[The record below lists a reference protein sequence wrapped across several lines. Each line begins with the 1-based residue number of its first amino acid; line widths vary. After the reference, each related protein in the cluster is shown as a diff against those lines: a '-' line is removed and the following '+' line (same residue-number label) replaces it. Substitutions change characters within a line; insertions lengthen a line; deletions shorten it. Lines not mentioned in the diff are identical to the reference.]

1 MTWGSRRFAAGA
13 AVLAL
18 FLGGS
23 GSGGSRPPE
32 QPAGPARSAVSQA
45 AKHPPADG
53 AAAVEAFRSV
63 RGYRAAPVPIRVTI
77 PKIRVTSSL
86 ERLGKDPD
94 GSIKTPHQ
102 WAVAGWYALGPR
114 PGEPA
119 SAVILGHVDSKSGP
133 AVFFRLRELRPGD
146 LVAITRQDGSTVRF
160 VVDRTEQYLK
170 QRFPTEAVY
179 FPTLTPTLRLVTCG
193 GEFDRATGH
202 YRSNLIVFASL
213 AR

>member
-23 GSGGSRPPE
+23 GAGGSRPPDR
-32 QPAGPARSAVSQA
+32 PAGPAPSAVSHA
-45 AKHPPADG
+45 AKDPPADG
-53 AAAVEAFRSV
+53 AAAVGAFRSV
-63 RGYRAAPVPIRVTI
+63 RGYRATPVPIRVTI
-77 PKIRVTSSL
+77 PRIRVTSSL
-86 ERLGKDPD
+86 ERLGKEPD
-94 GSIKTPHQ
+94 GTVQAPQ
-102 WAVAGWYALGPR
+102 RWAVAGWYALGPR
-114 PGEPA
+114 PGDPG

-133 AVFFRLRELRPGD
+133 AVFFRLRELRQGD
-146 LVAITRQDGSTVRF
+146 LVAVTRQDGSTVRF

-170 QRFPTEAVY
+170 QRFPTEDVY

-193 GEFDRATGH
+193 GVFDPVAGH

-213 AR
+213 AP

>member
-1 MTWGSRRFAAGA
+1 MTWGSRRFVAGA

-53 AAAVEAFRSV
+53 AAAVGAFQSV
-63 RGYRAAPVPIRVTI
+63 RGYRATPVPIRVTI
-77 PKIRVTSSL
+77 PQIRVTSSL
-86 ERLGKDPD
+86 ERLSKERD
-94 GSIKTPHQ
+94 GTVEAPHQ

-114 PGEPA
+114 PGDLG

-133 AVFFRLRELRPGD
+133 AVFFRLRELRQGD
-146 LVAITRQDGSTVRF
+146 LVAVTRQDGSTVQF

-170 QRFPTEAVY
+170 QRFPTEDVY

-193 GEFDRATGH
+193 GVFDPGTGH

>member
-13 AVLAL
+13 VVLAL

-23 GSGGSRPPE
+23 GSAGAG
-32 QPAGPARSAVSQA
+32 PAGPGRPAASQQ
-45 AKHPPADG
+45 AKGPPADG

-63 RGYRAAPVPIRVTI
+63 RGYKAVPEPIRVSI

-86 ERLGKDPD
+86 EQLGKESD
-94 GSIKTPHQ
+94 GTIEAPHQ
-102 WAVAGWYALGPR
+102 WGVAGWYADGPR

-119 SAVILGHVDSKSGP
+119 TAVILGHVDSKSGP

-146 LVAITRQDGSTVRF
+146 QVRITREDGSSVRF
-160 VVDRTEQYLK
+160 VVTRTEQYLK
-170 QRFPTEAVY
+170 TRFPTENVY
-179 FPTLTPTLRLVTCG
+179 FPALTPELRLVTCG
-193 GEFDRATGH
+193 GVFDPSTGH
-202 YRSNLIVFASL
+202 YRSNFIVFASL